1 MTDAS
6 RGDRSLTAWGG
17 RDGRRDWRLR
27 TGEDVDMQRSRAGSP
42 YAEPDS
48 PWRVKAK
55 IAAASRGYLL
65 PRKAFDEKQALRVIH
80 GTWCA
85 VIKSGKPERKRQD
98 RSGAP
103 PILCHHCNIA
113 RESGDELYL

>member
-55 IAAASRGYLL
+55 IAASRGYLL
-65 PRKAFDEKQALRVIH
+65 PRKAFEGKHALPVIH
-80 GTWCA
+80 GTSCA
-85 VIKSGKPERKRQD
+85 AIKSGKPDRER
-98 RSGAP
+98 
-103 PILCHHCNIA
+103 
-113 RESGDELYL
+113 